1 MGDSNDPATILPIS
15 GLNTINESFQMRYY
29 TPLYYKGVQNGQPAK
44 LEVYLKVRVYIGNQ

>member
-1 MGDSNDPATILPIS
+1 MADSKDPAMTLPIS

-44 LEVYLKVRVYIGNQ
+44 LEVYRKVRVYLGNQ